1 MGVLIKGFW
10 DKIPESVEYNI
21 MLNLNLPQGILW
33 SQKIIWKG
41 YDKGN
46 EIDTRLIKATVRIFV
61 PQI

>member
-1 MGVLIKGFW
+1 MDVLIKCFW

-21 MLNLNLPQGILW
+21 MWNLNLPRGILW
-33 SQKIIWKG
+33 NQKIIWKG

-46 EIDTRLIKATVRIFV
+46 EIDTRLIKATVRILV